1 MAKLRQNIWFLFALL
16 FLGSTVLLLFFL
28 HQRWQLVDQEHSQ
41 LQQTQVQQLSS
52 SVQSLLSVQ
61 QVLADLYHDQFVQ
74 LVQAESLDMTRGSS
88 LLDHLMENNR
98 YATAYGIARL
108 NGDLLFVS
116 SNRTIA
122 ELGNLR
128 QLNPELFDRAL
139 LSKRLVLGQTY
150 YIPNMDM
157 WTIPVR
163 NVLHAIDGQPIAM
176 MALGVSL
183 KDDLNA
189 FVSPLLLPK
198 DNHLALI
205 RQQDGFYQ
213 FIAGSGSDIAQRYE
227 APVALSV
234 LQELQQQ
241 LKLSTNLS
249 LQQLRQ
255 TEDIHSVVLTT
266 SSGKVQAVLRYLPEY
281 QLWAVSKLHTRMI
294 QQAFW
299 RDIWRYLAVFVLSQL
314 LLFLLV
320 RTIAQAERSRRVE
333 LLFEATHDQLT
344 GLPNRNYIRQYRSK
358 LLGEKAKGCYL
369 LFLDLDNF
377 KTINDSFG
385 HELGDAVLREVARRI
400 QEQASSARSIVR
412 HGGDEFLI
420 FQPGRSEQEAMQLA
434 NLLIEHLSRP
444 YLVNKLHFVLGASI
458 GIAHYP
464 SNVHQLDD
472 LIRAADVAM
481 YEAKKT
487 KNNVFLYSKQLD
499 EQYQRRFSIEQRLRT
514 AIEQQHLFMVYQP
527 QLDANNQLY
536 GVEALVRWQDPADGF
551 IPPDQFIPVAEKSGQ
566 MPLLGQFIMQQAFTE
581 IRTMQQ
587 QLGQSFQLS
596 LNISVRQLLQADFLT
611 QLSQHI
617 QQSGLSATQ
626 LTIELTESILIE
638 DHEHICQLL
647 NDIKQLGCN
656 ISMDD
661 FGTGYSSLSMLRTLP
676 VDELKIDKSFVD
688 CIQDD
693 ETCRNM
699 TASIIAIGQRMK
711 LITIAEGVEHDYERD
726 LLVQMGCQHFQGY
739 FFAKP
744 MPAAALEIYLK
755 SLPIS
760 Q

>member
-1 MAKLRQNIWFLFALL
+1 M
-16 FLGSTVLLLFFL
+16 LLLFFL
-28 HQRWQLVDQEHSQ
+28 QQRWQLVMQEHSQ
-41 LQQTQVQQLSS
+41 HQHTQVQQLSS

-61 QVLADLYHDQFVQ
+61 QVLADLYHDEFVQ
-74 LVQAESLDMTRGSS
+74 LVKAESLDMARGTS
-88 LLDHLMENNR
+88 LLDHLMHNNR
-98 YATAYGIARL
+98 FATAYAVSKLDGEI
-108 NGDLLFVS
+108 LLVS

-122 ELGNLR
+122 QLGNLR
-128 QLNPELFDRAL
+128 QYAQDHGEFEQAL
-139 LSKRLVLGQTY
+139 DTDRLVLGRTY
-150 YIPNMDM
+150 YIEPLNS

-163 NVLHAIDGQPIAM
+163 MALRAPDGQPIAM

-183 KDDLNA
+183 KAELAD
-189 FVSPLLLPK
+189 FVTPLLLPN
-198 DNHLALI
+198 DNSLALI

-213 FIAGSGSDIAQRYE
+213 FYAGSESNQAAYYDT
-227 APVALSV
+227 PVAVAV
-234 LQELQQQ
+234 LRELQQQ
-241 LKLSTNLS
+241 LKASTGKS

-255 TEDIHSVVLTT
+255 TE
-266 SSGKVQAVLRYLPEY
+266 SSHHVALATPEGRMQAVLRYLPEY
-281 QLWAVSKLHTRMI
+281 QLWAVSTLHNQLL

-299 RDIWRYLAVFVLSQL
+299 RDIWRYLAVFVISQL
-314 LLFLLV
+314 MLFLLV
-320 RTIAQAERSRRVE
+320 RTIAQAERSRRAE

-344 GLPNRNYIRQYRSK
+344 GLPNRNYIRQYRTR
-358 LLGEKAKGCYL
+358 LLGSETKGCYL

-385 HELGDAVLREVARRI
+385 HELGDSVLREVARRI
-400 QEQASSARSIVR
+400 KEQANRASSIVR

-420 FQPGRSEQEAMQLA
+420 FQQGCSEQEAGQLA
-434 NLLIEHLSRP
+434 NRLIEKLSSP

-458 GIAHYP
+458 GVAHYP
-464 SNVHQLDD
+464 SHVQQLDE

-487 KNNVFLYSKQLD
+487 KNNVFFYTKQLD
-499 EQYQRRFSIEQRLRT
+499 KQYQRRFSIEQRLRA
-514 AIEQQHLFMVYQP
+514 AIEHQHLFMVYQP
-527 QLDANNQLY
+527 QIDASGQLY
-536 GVEALVRWQDPADGF
+536 GVEALVRWHDPIDGF

-566 MPLLGQFIMQQAFTE
+566 MPLLGQFIMQQACSE
-581 IRTMQQ
+581 IRQLQQ
-587 QLGQSFQLS
+587 QLRQSFQLS
-596 LNISVRQLLQADFLT
+596 LNISVLQLLQADFVAQLT
-611 QLSQHI
+611 RQIH
-617 QQSGLSATQ
+617 QSGLATHQ

-647 NDIKQLGCN
+647 HSIKQLGCK

-699 TASIIAIGQRMK
+699 TASMIAIGQRMQ

-726 LLVQMGCQHFQGY
+726 LLLQMGCQHFQGY
-739 FFAKP
+739 LFAKP
-744 MPAAALEIYLK
+744 MQAQQLLNYLQTQEHEQQPHRNK
-755 SLPIS
+755 T
-760 Q
+760 